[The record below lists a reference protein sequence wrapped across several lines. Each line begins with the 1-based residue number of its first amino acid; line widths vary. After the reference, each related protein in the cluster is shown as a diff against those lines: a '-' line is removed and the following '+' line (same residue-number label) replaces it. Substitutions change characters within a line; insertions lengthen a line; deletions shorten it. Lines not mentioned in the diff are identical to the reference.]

1 MFKKT
6 SNKSIERNIRLKDN
20 KSNVGTKKTKQKAVR
35 NKTAEQAFPKIAR
48 LAKELT
54 FIEMKDLVNA
64 QTSDT
69 GNAERLRILF
79 GQNIMYVPEQ
89 QSGHRWHVWTGK
101 RWCPICDEQMYDF
114 ISFTMRKT
122 ASLYDTVKGK
132 AGGNKKIS
140 QRDDF
145 AKYCVSSENLS
156 RLKATLQRASS
167 MVLIHMNDLDADPML
182 LNVKNGMVDLRS
194 GELLPHDKEKHCTRI
209 CNAEYV
215 PGAAKGSLW
224 EKTIQQILPNSDD
237 LEYMH
242 VYSGYMATG
251 MASEESLLFLFGDG
265 GTGKGTFSNTL
276 DYVLGGYS
284 DTFDPEI
291 LLSSRNDCDGGKSAS
306 PGKAKLAGL
315 RAAWASETGLGRK
328 LNEAALKNL
337 TGRDD
342 ITARFLFGQ
351 PFTFQQNAKLVI
363 SGNYMPNLKDTNDGG
378 IRRRLRIIHFDQVF
392 AGKEQKNLKELLR
405 EPQETAAVLD
415 WIVQGAVTWASD
427 GMPELPPSVKN
438 TLNEY
443 YEENDW
449 LADALAELTIP
460 DPKGKI
466 KASTLIDM
474 ICEWQGSGRYAERFS
489 RSTLVKLMSK
499 HGYQYKRLHGVKHFY
514 GLKERSS
521 SEPPAV
527 SEDPSTAHDESESM
541 SSNLSLEVDEKPQA
555 TDDYAYSVPF

>member
-6 SNKSIERNIRLKDN
+6 SNKSIERKIQLKDN
-20 KSNVGTKKTKQKAVR
+20 KSNADTKKTKQKPKR

-89 QSGHRWHVWTGK
+89 QAGHRWHVWTGK
-101 RWCPICDEQMYDF
+101 RWRPVCDEQMYDF

-167 MVLIHMNDLDADPML
+167 MVLIHINDLDADPML

-265 GTGKGTFSNTL
+265 GTGKGTFANTL

-363 SGNYMPNLKDTNDGG
+363 SSNYMPNLKDTNDGG
-378 IRRRLRIIHFDQVF
+378 IRRRLKIINFDQVF

-427 GMPELPPSVKN
+427 GMPELPSSVKN

-466 KASTLIDM
+466 KASMLIDM
-474 ICEWQGSGRYAERFS
+474 IHEWQGVERYTAGTS
-489 RSTLVKLMSK
+489 RSALVNLISK
-499 HGYQYKRLHGVKHFY
+499 HGYQYKRLHGVRHFY
-514 GLKERSS
+514 GLRERSS

-527 SEDPSTAHDESESM
+527 SEEPSTAHDESKSM